1 MLRLCSFLI
10 PIAAA
15 FAFLPAASHGQS
27 EQTLNGT
34 VGPGFTI
41 TLLKADGSAFD
52 HLDAGTYTIAVR
64 DLADIHNF
72 HLFGPGVNETT
83 AIETMGTVTWTVT
96 LSDGIYEFVCDPH
109 ATTMLG
115 RFAVGS
121 ATLPKPPAAPKAPTR
136 LSARVGPGATI
147 ALTNAAGTR
156 ATRIKAGRYRI
167 AVRDVSRVRNF
178 HLVGPGVNRMT
189 GVRFT
194 GTATWT
200 LSLKPGRYTYR
211 SDVGKKLRGALVVTA
226 AASAHAGHR
235 P

>member
-1 MLRLCSFLI
+1 MLRLRSLLI

-15 FAFLPAASHGQS
+15 FAFLPAASHGQAG
-27 EQTLNGT
+27 QTLNGT

-41 TLLKADGSAFD
+41 TLLKDDGSTFE
-52 HLDAGTYTIAVR
+52 HLDAGTYTIVVR

-96 LSDGIYEFVCDPH
+96 FRDGIYEFVCDPH
-109 ATTMLG
+109 TDSMSG

-136 LSARVGPGATI
+136 LSARVGPGAI

-156 ATRIKAGRYRI
+156 ATRVKAGRYRI
-167 AVRDVSRVRNF
+167 TVRDVSRARNF
-178 HLVGPGVNRMT
+178 HLVGPGVNRRT
-189 GVRFT
+189 GVAFT

-200 LSLKPGRYTYR
+200 VSLKAGRYTYR
-211 SDVGKKLRGALVVTA
+211 SDAGKKLAGKLVVTG
-226 AASAHAGHR
+226 AASTHAGHA